1 MAKRITAV
9 PLTLDLVRCA
19 DADLR
24 MADRT
29 EWLAGVGAGPV
40 ETLAHGWTYGRAA
53 LDEDGQV
60 LCFWGAEPDGSVWLA
75 ATNRAVPRARAIHR
89 LLKEE
94 FQKVQEVRLPGYPL
108 YAFADSRN
116 VLHHAWLEWLGF
128 KYVREEFWGVLGL
141 PFKLYIYEVP

>member
-9 PLTLDLVRCA
+9 PLTLDMVRSA

-24 MADRT
+24 YADRR

-53 LDEDGQV
+53 LDEHGDI

-75 ATNRAVPRARAIHR
+75 ACNRAVPRARAIHR
-89 LLKEE
+89 LLQEE
-94 FQKVQEVRLPGYPL
+94 FKEVLSVATQNGYPV
-108 YAFADSRN
+108 YCMADSRN
-116 VLHHAWLEWLGF
+116 TLHHRWLEWLGF
-128 KYVREEFWGVLGL
+128 KYAREEYWGVLGL
-141 PFKLYIYEVP
+141 PFRLYTYEA